1 MTILDNFDNFG
12 QIWKLLT
19 FWTNFINSTIPVTC
33 DIWDTDYKSDNWK
46 YEIKTNQE
54 WHWVL
59 GTGSIHNTCD
69 AFHMTRAL
77 ILLLGC
83 GFSKYM
89 FQLCRDNV
97 TKVALCT
104 MQNPFYNQ
112 CSYFNKRL
120 QQMMIWLLGRWEVN
134 EDEIDKAILLLI
146 IMIKETEKNEKPSPV
161 QWWI

>member
-1 MTILDNFDNFG
+1 M
-12 QIWKLLT
+12 
-19 FWTNFINSTIPVTC
+19 TNFIIWTFPVT
-33 DIWDTDYKSDNWK
+33 DIWDTDYSSDNWK
-46 YEIKTNQE
+46 SEIMTPRVTMN
-54 WHWVL
+54 
-59 GTGSIHNTCD
+59 SICNTCD

-146 IMIKETEKNEKPSPV
+146 IMIKETEKNEKTSPV